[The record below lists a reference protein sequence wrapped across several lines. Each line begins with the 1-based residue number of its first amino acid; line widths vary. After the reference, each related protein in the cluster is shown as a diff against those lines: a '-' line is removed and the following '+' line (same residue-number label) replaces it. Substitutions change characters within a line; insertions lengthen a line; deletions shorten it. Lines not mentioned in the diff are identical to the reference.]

1 MSEISLIKMDEL
13 NLMYVQA
20 SSFPEGVEEA
30 WRQLES
36 RLPTIKG
43 RKFFGTSR
51 LVGEKIEYRAC
62 VAPSDESEP
71 SRLGL
76 ETFTIPRGNYASKKL
91 VDWTKQTSLIKTI
104 FEELSSKYTVD
115 SSRPHIEFYRS
126 REELVLMVP
135 IVHPY

>member
-43 RKFFGTSR
+43 RKFFGTSQ

-76 ETFTIPRGNYASKKL
+76 EIFTIPRGNYASKKL

-115 SSRPHIEFYRS
+115 STRPHIEFYRS

>member
-1 MSEISLIKMDEL
+1 MDEL
-13 NLMYVQA
+13 DLMYIQA
-20 SSFPEGVEEA
+20 TSFPEGVEEA
-30 WRQLES
+30 WRKLES
-36 RLPTIKG
+36 RLPTIKR

-62 VAPSDESEP
+62 VVPSDESEP

-76 ETFTIPRGNYASKKL
+76 DTFTIPAGNYASKNL
-91 VDWTKQTSLIKTI
+91 VDWTKQTQIKTI

-126 REELVLMVP
+126 QKELVLMVP

>member
-1 MSEISLIKMDEL
+1 MSQISLIKMDEL

-20 SSFPEGVEEA
+20 SSFPEGVQEA

-36 RLPTIKG
+36 RLPTIKR

-62 VAPSDESEP
+62 VVPSDESEP

-91 VDWTKQTSLIKTI
+91 VDWTNQTNLIKTI
-104 FEELSSKYTVD
+104 CEELSSKYAVD
-115 SSRPHIEFYRS
+115 SSRPHIEFYRGQK
-126 REELVLMVP
+126 ELVLMVP

>member
-1 MSEISLIKMDEL
+1 MSQISLIKMDEL

-20 SSFPEGVEEA
+20 SSFPEGVQEA
-30 WRQLES
+30 WRQLEG
-36 RLPTIKG
+36 RLPAVKE

-51 LVGEKIEYRAC
+51 LVGERIEYRAC
-62 VAPSDESEP
+62 VVPSDESEP

-76 ETFTIPRGNYASKKL
+76 DTFTIPAGNYASKNL
-91 VDWTKQTSLIKTI
+91 VDWTEQTHLIKTI

-126 REELVLMVP
+126 QKKLILMVP
-135 IVHPY
+135 IVHP

>member
-1 MSEISLIKMDEL
+1 MSQISIVKMDEL

-20 SSFPEGVEEA
+20 SSFPEGVQEA

-36 RLPTIKG
+36 RLPTIKR

-62 VAPSDESEP
+62 VVPSDESEP

-76 ETFTIPRGNYASKKL
+76 DTFTIPAGNYASKNL
-91 VDWTKQTSLIKTI
+91 VDWTKQTQIKTI

-126 REELVLMVP
+126 QKELVLMVP

>member
-1 MSEISLIKMDEL
+1 MSQISIVKMDEL
-13 NLMYVQA
+13 DLMYIQA
-20 SSFPEGVEEA
+20 TSFPEGVEEA
-30 WRQLES
+30 WRKLES
-36 RLPTIKG
+36 RLPTIKR

-62 VAPSDESEP
+62 VVPSDESEP

-76 ETFTIPRGNYASKKL
+76 DTFTIPAGNYASKNL
-91 VDWTKQTSLIKTI
+91 VDWTKQTQIKTI

-126 REELVLMVP
+126 QKELVLMVP

>member
-1 MSEISLIKMDEL
+1 MSQISIVKMDEL
-13 NLMYVQA
+13 DLMYIQA
-20 SSFPEGVEEA
+20 TSFPEGVEEA
-30 WRQLES
+30 WRKLES
-36 RLPTIKG
+36 RLPTIKR

-62 VAPSDESEP
+62 VVPSDESEP

-76 ETFTIPRGNYASKKL
+76 DTFTIPAGNYASKNL
-91 VDWTKQTSLIKTI
+91 VDWTKQTQIKTI

-115 SSRPHIEFYRS
+115 SSRPHIEIYRS
-126 REELVLMVP
+126 QKELVLMVP